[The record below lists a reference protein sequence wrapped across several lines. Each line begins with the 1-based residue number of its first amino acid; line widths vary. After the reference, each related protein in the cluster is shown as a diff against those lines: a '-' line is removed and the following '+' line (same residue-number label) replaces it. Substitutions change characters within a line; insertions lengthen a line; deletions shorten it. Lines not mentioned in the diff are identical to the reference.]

1 MPTKFSLSANFW
13 TCRLLLTNWI
23 TEIQLLN
30 ILSVIEISR
39 YHPSKQSIVSIIFLH
54 HYYTI
59 SSILLLQ
66 QNMTGIL
73 LLIFYCYSFTV
84 FPTAFAS
91 YTYQFRYWKGKIIKI
106 THCNS
111 LHSSEKERIVKFLS
125 LGFRILVQEPDNI
138 GATCPLRSVW
148 CATLR
153 P

>member
-1 MPTKFSLSANFW
+1 MPATKFSLSANFW

-66 QNMTGIL
+66 QNMKGIL

-84 FPTAFAS
+84 FPTALAS
-91 YTYQFRYWKGKIIKI
+91 YTYQFRYWKGKTIKI

-111 LHSSEKERIVKFLS
+111 LHSSEKEKIVKFF
-125 LGFRILVQEPDNI
+125 GFRILVQQPDNI

>member
-66 QNMTGIL
+66 QNMKGIL

-84 FPTAFAS
+84 FPTALAL
-91 YTYQFRYWKGKIIKI
+91 YTYQFRYWKGKTIKI